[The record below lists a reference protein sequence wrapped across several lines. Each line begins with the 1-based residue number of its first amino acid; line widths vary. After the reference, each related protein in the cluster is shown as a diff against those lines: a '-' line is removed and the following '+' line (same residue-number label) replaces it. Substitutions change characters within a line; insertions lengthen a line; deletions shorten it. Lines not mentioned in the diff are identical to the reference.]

1 MNSGNLDLSGF
12 TGKIYIGFRYY
23 ATSDA
28 NYATWCIDDIKIGVR
43 GEEVVETEGNGTEAS
58 PFTVADVIAGATGD
72 DMWVSGYI
80 VGFSNGTDA
89 TEDAVFSAENARNN
103 NVLIADNAN
112 ETDVTKCV
120 CVALPT
126 AIRGAVNL
134 LDNPANLG
142 KKVSVQGDLEA
153 LYGIPGVKN
162 TSTYKF

>member
-1 MNSGNLDLSGF
+1 
-12 TGKIYIGFRYY
+12 
-23 ATSDA
+23 
-28 NYATWCIDDIKIGVR
+28 
-43 GEEVVETEGNGTEAS
+43 
-58 PFTVADVIAGATGD
+58 
-72 DMWVSGYI
+72 MWVSGYI